1 MSDFLASKP
10 HPDPTPFEHTFACTI
25 IQQPVGELYSG
36 VIPHDLLVTICDFD
50 VRRVLYEERDVER
63 YLGIQRPLSK
73 ARVKEIG
80 EYVNFSD
87 ATFPSAIIIAVDE
100 RCVQVN
106 SQRGTMTL
114 RNVMDP
120 ESPVPKRMI
129 ARVIDGQHR
138 VAGLRWFKP
147 TEQKPKF
154 DCMVTVLV
162 GMDIADQA
170 HIFATVNLAQAKVNR
185 SLAIDLYALEKTRSP
200 MKTAH
205 SVVVALDRNQGGPFY
220 RRIKRL
226 GVATEGRAG
235 ETLSQATVVDGLMPY
250 ISTNPDY
257 DRDQLLRGRKLPRVE
272 SGSERTLLFRN
283 WFLDE
288 KDGLIARSY
297 SAFFDAVRQRW
308 PGAWESPQPGEILC
322 RTTGYKALSKLFGD
336 VYFDLG
342 GSETEI
348 RADQVLALLRRSD
361 LTDREFSAERFLP
374 GSSGQ
379 SLLYRTLRDQIFGP

>member
-1 MSDFLASKP
+1 MSEFLASKP
-10 HPDPTPFEHTFACTI
+10 HPDPSPFEHVFACTT

-36 VIPHDLLVTICDFD
+36 VVPHDLLVTICDFD

-73 ARVKEIG
+73 SRVKEIG
-80 EYVNFSD
+80 EYVNFAD

-106 SQRGTMTL
+106 KRAGTMTL

-120 ESPVPKRMI
+120 ENPVPKRMI

-147 TEQKPKF
+147 TELKPKF

-205 SVVVALDRNQGGPFY
+205 SVVVALDRNQGGPFH

-226 GVATEGRAG
+226 GVATEGRTG

-250 ISTNPDY
+250 ISANPDY
-257 DRDQLLRGRKLPRVE
+257 DRDQLLRGRKLQRVDDRTE
-272 SGSERTLLFRN
+272 KTLLFRN
-283 WFLDE
+283 WFLEE
-288 KDGLIARSY
+288 KDGQIARAY
-297 SAFFDAVRQRW
+297 SAYFDAVRHRW
-308 PGAWESPQPGEILC
+308 IGAWENPQPGEILC
-322 RTTGYKALSKLFGD
+322 RSTGYAALSKLFGD
-336 VYFDLG
+336 VYLELG
-342 GSETEI
+342 GAGTEI
-348 RADQVLALLRRSD
+348 SADQILPLLRRSD
-361 LTDREFSAERFLP
+361 LTDRDFNSDRFLP

-379 SLLYRTLRDQIFGP
+379 SLLYRTLRDQILV